1 VLVVGHASGLTVDE
15 IRHLIEDGTRVKF
28 IDARD
33 PIVWQAYS
41 VKIPGAIRVSLD
53 VSDEHVAAFPRD
65 RRLIAYG
72 TGDDTG
78 RAADLARL
86 LADRGF
92 TASYLHGGFAAW
104 VEAGLPVGP
113 R

>member
-1 VLVVGHASGLTVDE
+1 VLVVEHASGLTVDE
-15 IRHLIEDGTRVKF
+15 IRHLIEEGTQAKF

-33 PIVWQAYS
+33 PIVWQASS
-41 VKIPGAIRVSLD
+41 VKIPGAIRLSLD

-65 RRLIAYG
+65 RRLIACG
-72 TGDDTG
+72 TGDDDG
-78 RAADLARL
+78 RAADLARR

-92 TASYLHGGFAAW
+92 AASYLRGGFAAW
-104 VEAGLPVGP
+104 LGAGLPVGP